1 MKNNWKEK
9 YEKLNSEYTRVM
21 EAYEHIRQENK
32 LLQEN
37 YIPRVEND
45 STYEIIK
52 RLDIIGNMIG
62 NYIKKEETEIVKQKR
77 DRAQEEVDM
86 LSYEYN
92 SRILRYDNNYFCELK
107 NRDTQEY

>member
-9 YEKLNSEYTRVM
+9 YEELTREYARAM
-21 EAYEHIRQENK
+21 EENK
-32 LLQEN
+32 ILQEAC
-37 YIPRVEND
+37 R
-45 STYEIIK
+45 SQAEIIR

-77 DRAQEEVDM
+77 DRAQEEADM

-92 SRILRYDNNYFCELK
+92 SRILRYDNDYFCELRNK
-107 NRDTQEY
+107 DTQEY